1 MDKTNPPT
9 SAVGGHFSV
18 LAIQLYGKHPEG
30 RVSSLPA
37 FPVNNL
43 FIFIMWIS
51 FTWKFVPII
60 IVSLY
65 GIGKHRP

>member
-1 MDKTNPPT
+1 ML
-9 SAVGGHFSV
+9 
-18 LAIQLYGKHPEG
+18 LAIQLYGKHPW
-30 RVSSLPA
+30 VSGLPA
-37 FPVNNL
+37 FTVNNL